1 MPDSVEQLAVSTDDF
16 AFPAE
21 EILTGRGFITGK
33 SGSGKSNTASVV
45 VEELLDRNLPLLLV
59 DTDGEY
65 VDLQET
71 YENLMH
77 VGGAD
82 RCDLQIDSE
91 SADKL
96 TSYALE
102 EHVPIVLDVST
113 YHDEEETAAVLE
125 ATVEA
130 LFIAEH
136 EYRIPFLLLLEE
148 AHEFI
153 PQQGGTGGSDLKSLL
168 IRVAKRGRKRGL
180 GICALSQRPAAVDK
194 DFITQCNWF
203 VWHRLTWENDTTVVS
218 RIIGT
223 ESAETVQTL
232 DDGEALVQTDWAESV
247 DRVQFRLRRTDDVGS
262 TPSLEDLDR
271 TRRTDQP
278 NDVNDPDS
286 MAASG
291 DSADSSSGSSGQST
305 SSQSSSQSASSK
317 SSSQSA
323 LSTSRRANRP
333 GASASKTDVSGGFG
347 ANTVERTEI
356 RYDESATSASSLSVP
371 DQKPSLERRLDR
383 HNPPENTAEPLWEL
397 GAMVVYLYDLLVW
410 YHLSAIS
417 ILEARY
423 ARSIRRLKT
432 ALVSRHYASRPRRYE
447 RYLYRLG
454 ALLTVLLCY
463 GLLISSVLVLV

>member
-1 MPDSVEQLAVSTDDF
+1 MPDSVEKLAVSTDDF

-21 EILTGRGFITGK
+21 ELLTGRGFITGK

-65 VDLQET
+65 VGLQET
-71 YENLMH
+71 YESLMH

-102 EHVPIVLDVST
+102 EHVPIVLDIST

-153 PQQGGTGGSDLKSLL
+153 PQQGGTAGSDLKSLL

-203 VWHRLTWENDTTVVS
+203 VWHRLTWENDTAVVS
-218 RIIGT
+218 RIIGN

-271 TRRTDQP
+271 TRRTDQT
-278 NDVNDPDS
+278 NDVNGPDS
-286 MAASG
+286 TSASG
-291 DSADSSSGSSGQST
+291 GSADSSSESSSRST
-305 SSQSSSQSASSK
+305 SSESSSQSTLSASS
-317 SSSQSA
+317 
-323 LSTSRRANRP
+323 RADGP
-333 GASASKTDVSGGFG
+333 GESASKTDVSGGFG
-347 ANTVERTEI
+347 ANTAEQTEI
-356 RYDESATSASSLSVP
+356 RYDESTTSASSLSVP
-371 DQKPSLERRLDR
+371 DQKPSLERRLDQ
-383 HNPPENTAEPLWEL
+383 HNPPENTSEPLWEL
-397 GAMVVYLYDLLVW
+397 GAMVIYLYDLLVW

-417 ILEARY
+417 TLEARF
-423 ARSIRRLKT
+423 ARATRRLKT
-432 ALVSRHYASRPRRYE
+432 ALVSRHYARRPRRYE
-447 RYLYRLG
+447 QYLYRLG